1 MVGTSDIPFSGTFD
15 GQGHT
20 LTVNYQ
26 NNTSDLWAPFRFVKN
41 ATIRNLH
48 VNGTIKITQQ
58 FAAGIVAKVVKD
70 GNVSIENCHS
80 SVTIERES
88 TSSSVFYA
96 YYAGFVAK
104 NDNSSLTITGCIFDG
119 TLKAHKSSTTRKG
132 CGFVGS
138 NYGTVS
144 ITNSLFKPS
153 SILNIKSDHS
163 YTFCPNT
170 DGTVTITN
178 SYYTKTLGTAQGT
191 QAYVYTPAT
200 DSFVPANVGEP
211 IANGTYSV
219 SGITAYSDGLKRDAD
234 FYMVKASVSLADND
248 DNSTAIIDKQ
258 VADVTLSGRTLYKD
272 GDWNT
277 ICLPFD
283 VTLSGRPLAGATAR
297 TLTSASISGTTMNL
311 TFGDAVDELVAGRPY
326 IIKWENGDNII
337 NPVFEGVTVDK
348 TEHNF
353 TSGSGDTQVRFL
365 GTYKSKT
372 FTGEDK
378 SILFLGEDNMLYYP
392 QPDIDTENP
401 ENSKFPTIGACR
413 AYFKIGDGDALAR
426 QITAF
431 NLDFG
436 DSSESTGIREIY
448 TDPAP
453 SPSPT
458 GVGRSAWYSLDGRK
472 LDGKPTKSGVYIR
485 EGKKV
490 IVK

>member
-88 TSSSVFYA
+88 TSTSVFYA

-178 SYYTKTLGTAQGT
+178 SYYTKTLGTVQGT

-283 VTLSGRPLAGATAR
+283 VTLSGSPLAGATAR
-297 TLTSASISGTTMNL
+297 TLTSASITGTTLTL

-326 IIKWENGDNII
+326 IIKWESGDNII
-337 NPVFEGVTVDK
+337 NPVFEGVSVDNTDRK
-348 TEHNF
+348 F
-353 TSGSGDTQVRFL
+353 TSESGDTQVRFM
-365 GTYKSKT
+365 GTYKST
-372 FTGEDK
+372 TYTDEDK
-378 SILFLGEDNMLYYP
+378 SILFLGGTNTLYYP
-392 QPDIDTENP
+392 E
-401 ENSKFPTIGACR
+401 SGATIGACR

-426 QITAF
+426 QLTAF

-436 DSSESTGIREIY
+436 DSSESTGIREID

-458 GVGRSAWYSLDGRK
+458 GVGRSAWYTLDGRK

-485 EGKKV
+485 DGKKV
-490 IVK
+490 VIK